1 MSSLFVR
8 ASSAFVGLIL
18 IFTLNY
24 FFQATGLYA
33 LCSLIFIIMA
43 HECGTISFSD
53 QKRFLFLIPIHA
65 LFFITFYF
73 YKNLNLVFITVL
85 LEIIL
90 WMWAHRKNSL
100 SAEEFYLNHGK
111 LYEFLFY
118 SLIAPTFILAHLVA
132 VPHYESLFFLFFV
145 VASFDTLSYF
155 WGKTCGGRIFKSKLY
170 PVSSPS
176 KTIEGALFAALTC
189 VPLTLV
195 LDQKFNDY
203 SFLNN
208 FESIYLKTI
217 LVFIIL
223 LAALTGDLTESVMK
237 RNANIKDSGKLLPG
251 HGGFFD
257 RLDGLLFAS
266 IISYILIQ
274 F

>member
-1 MSSLFVR
+1 MSSLMTR
-8 ASSAFVGLIL
+8 ALSAFVGLSL

-24 FFQATGLYA
+24 FFQGTGLYA
-33 LCSLIFIIMA
+33 LCSVIFLIMA
-43 HECGTISFSD
+43 HECGTLSFTNS
-53 QKRFLFLIPIHA
+53 RHFTFLIPVHA
-65 LFFITFYF
+65 AFFTAFYF
-73 YKNLNLVFITVL
+73 QPDTNLVFAAVL
-85 LEIIL
+85 TEIIL
-90 WMWAHRKNSL
+90 WMWVHRKKTITTL
-100 SAEEFYLNHGK
+100 DFYLNHGK

-132 VPHYESLFFLFFV
+132 APHYQSLFFLFFV
-145 VASFDTLSYF
+145 VAAFDTLSYF
-155 WGKTCGGRIFKSKLY
+155 WGKTFGGKVFKSKLY

-189 VPLTLV
+189 IPLTLA
-195 LDQKFNDY
+195 LDSHFSAY
-203 SFLNN
+203 SFLHK
-208 FESIYLKTI
+208 FDSIYLKVLLT
-217 LVFIIL
+217 FIIL
-223 LAALTGDLTESVMK
+223 IAALTGDLTESVIK